1 MPVLITGGTGFVGL
15 NVADALLAAGTDVVV
30 FGQALPPPEL
40 VAPLQRRPAALTV
53 ETGDIRDGAQL
64 RDILARH
71 RIDRVVHGAA
81 VTASLDR
88 ERTQARLILDVNAG
102 GTIELL
108 EAALRQGVSR
118 IVSLGTGSVFGTHDP
133 DGPDLDEQRDSPVPE
148 NLYGISKYAAERIAI
163 RYRETRGLDLCVA
176 RLGVVFGRYEYDTGV
191 RDTLSVPFRLL
202 HAAEAGQAVRVRRV
216 LPDDW
221 VYASDVADAIVRLL
235 GAPRLQPLYHVSGGR
250 RWSVADWCAR
260 LKEAFPRFSF
270 ALVDDDADADI
281 GVPAPR
287 RRPLFS
293 IARLRADTGYAP
305 RFDPAAAFA
314 DYIAWH
320 ADGRR

>member
-15 NVADALLAAGTDVVV
+15 NVADTLLSAGTDVVI
-30 FGQALPPPEL
+30 FGQASPPATL
-40 VAPLQRRPAALTV
+40 AAPLLKRPAKLTI
-53 ETGDIRDGAQL
+53 ETGDIRDGALL
-64 RDILARH
+64 RDILSRH
-71 RIDRVVHGAA
+71 KIDRVVHGAA

-88 ERTQARLILDVNAG
+88 ERTQARAIVDVNVG

-108 EAALRQGVSR
+108 EAAIDRRVSR

-148 NLYGISKYAAERIAI
+148 NLYGISKYAAERIAL
-163 RYRETRGLDLCVA
+163 RYRDTRDLDLCVG

-191 RDTLSVPFRLL
+191 RDTLSVPFQLL
-202 HAAEAGQAVRVRRV
+202 RAAEAGQSIRVRRV

-221 VYASDVADAIVRLL
+221 VYATDVADAIVRLL
-235 GAPRLQPLYHVSGGR
+235 DAPKLQPLYHISAGR
-250 RWSVADWCAR
+250 RWSIADWCER
-260 LKEAFPRFSF
+260 LRTAFPNF
-270 ALVDDDADADI
+270 AYELVEQDADANI

-293 IARLRADTGYAP
+293 TERLRADTGFMP
-305 RFDPAAAFA
+305 RFDPAKAFA
-314 DYIAWH
+314 DYLDWH
-320 ADGRR
+320 GTKR